1 MNEMASEYF
10 WISSGVVWAIL
21 FMAFISYAILIDLCF
36 VSPLGQAWFQRTCF
50 WLSSLKHLLSSLPL
64 LGLLGTITGLL
75 DTFFRMSI
83 QKSSAVQEIV
93 SGGIA
98 EALFT
103 TELGLVTVVPGLLML
118 NYLQLKKNKWEVK
131 LANEIIN

>member
-1 MNEMASEYF
+1 MEFSAEYF
-10 WISSGVVWAIL
+10 WITSVVVWAIF
-21 FMAFISYAILIDLCF
+21 FMAFVAYAILINLCF
-36 VSPLGQAWFQRTCF
+36 FLVQDKRWYEKASLWISPI
-50 WLSSLKHLLSSLPL
+50 KDMLSSLPL

-75 DTFFRMSI
+75 DTFFRMSVE
-83 QKSSAVQEIV
+83 QSFALQEII

-103 TELGLVTVVPGLLML
+103 TELGLVTVIPGLLML
-118 NYLQLKKNKWEVK
+118 NYLQRRKNKWDIK

>member
-1 MNEMASEYF
+1 MSEISAEYF
-10 WISSGVVWAIL
+10 WLTSVVVWAIFL
-21 FMAFISYAILIDLCF
+21 MAFITYAVLIDLCF
-36 VSPLGQAWFQRTCF
+36 ISSFDQAWYDRSCF
-50 WLSSLKHLLSSLPL
+50 WFVSLKYLLSSLPL

-83 QKSSAVQEIV
+83 EKSFAVQEII

-103 TELGLVTVVPGLLML
+103 TELGLVTVVPGLLMHS
-118 NYLQLKKNKWEVK
+118 YLGIKKRKWEVK
-131 LANEIIN
+131 VANEIVN

>member
-1 MNEMASEYF
+1 MDFASEYY
-10 WISSGVVWAIL
+10 WLTSIVVWAIFL
-21 FMAFISYAILIDLCF
+21 MAFIAYATLINLCF
-36 VSPLGQAWFQRTCF
+36 FMRMDKSWYEKASFWFGPL
-50 WLSSLKHLLSSLPL
+50 KDMLSSLPL

-75 DTFFRMSI
+75 DTFFRMSVE
-83 QKSSAVQEIV
+83 KSFAMQEII

-103 TELGLVTVVPGLLML
+103 TELGLITVIPGLLML
-118 NYLQLKKNKWEVK
+118 NFLQRKKTKWEIQ

>member
-10 WISSGVVWAIL
+10 WISSVVVWAIF
-21 FMAFISYAILIDLCF
+21 FMAFVSYAILIDLCF
-36 VSPLGQAWFQRTCF
+36 VSPLDQAWYQRTCF
-50 WLSSLKHLLSSLPL
+50 WLSSLRHLLSSLPL

-118 NYLQLKKNKWEVK
+118 NYLHLKKNKWEVK

>member
-1 MNEMASEYF
+1 MSELSSEYF
-10 WISSGVVWAIL
+10 WVSSVVVWAIF
-21 FMAFISYAILIDLCF
+21 FMAFVSYAILIDLCF
-36 VSPLGQAWFQRTCF
+36 VSSSDQAWYQRTCF
-50 WLSSLKHLLSSLPL
+50 WFSSLRHLLSSLPL

-83 QKSSAVQEIV
+83 QNSSAVQEIV

-118 NYLQLKKNKWEVK
+118 NYLHLKKNKWEVK
-131 LANEIIN
+131 LANEIIH

>member
-1 MNEMASEYF
+1 MNEISSEYF
-10 WISSGVVWAIL
+10 WVSSVVVWAIF
-21 FMAFISYAILIDLCF
+21 FMAFVSYAILIDLCF
-36 VSPLGQAWFQRTCF
+36 VSSFDHAWYQRTCF
-50 WLSSLKHLLSSLPL
+50 WFSSLRHLLSSLPL

-118 NYLQLKKNKWEVK
+118 NYLHLKKNKWEVK

>member
-1 MNEMASEYF
+1 MDFSSEYY
-10 WISSGVVWAIL
+10 WLSSIVVWAIFL
-21 FMAFISYAILIDLCF
+21 MAFIAYAILINLCF
-36 VSPLGQAWFQRTCF
+36 FLKMEQSWYEKASFWYGPL
-50 WLSSLKHLLSSLPL
+50 KDMLSSLPL

-75 DTFFRMSI
+75 DTFFRMSVE
-83 QKSSAVQEIV
+83 KSFAMQEII

-103 TELGLVTVVPGLLML
+103 TELGLITVIPGLLML
-118 NYLQLKKNKWEVK
+118 NYLQRKKIKWEIK

>member
-10 WISSGVVWAIL
+10 WISSGVVWAIF

-36 VSPLGQAWFQRTCF
+36 VSPLGQAWYQRTCF

-118 NYLQLKKNKWEVK
+118 NYLHLKKNKWEVK

>member
-10 WISSGVVWAIL
+10 WISSGVVWAIF

-36 VSPLGQAWFQRTCF
+36 VSPLGQAWYQRTCF

-131 LANEIIN
+131 PANEIIN

>member
-1 MNEMASEYF
+1 MDFSSEYY
-10 WISSGVVWAIL
+10 WLTSIVVWAIFL
-21 FMAFISYAILIDLCF
+21 MAFIAYATLINLCF
-36 VSPLGQAWFQRTCF
+36 FMRMDKSWYEKSSFWHGPL
-50 WLSSLKHLLSSLPL
+50 KDMLSSLPL

-75 DTFFRMSI
+75 DTFFRMSVE
-83 QKSSAVQEIV
+83 KSFAMQEII

-103 TELGLVTVVPGLLML
+103 TELGLITVIPGLLML
-118 NYLQLKKNKWEVK
+118 NFLQRKKTKWEIQ